1 MRYCRHDVQL
11 MAKLR
16 PSQKPQPSLSDN
28 HPQSASSSAV
38 FHAQLPT
45 QQFGVS
51 LQFIR
56 DHSPPDDDFIPPVVR
71 HCVEFLGQP
80 DGNFLNQLEK
90 FNECPSWCW

>member
-1 MRYCRHDVQL
+1 

-80 DGNFLNQLEK
+80 DGNFLYQLEI
-90 FNECPSWCW
+90 FD